1 MSCHVGGTDTNELLI
16 KPACLSCGQAGA
28 SRWIPATGLQGHLEP
43 HRTSGPPVV
52 KRVSKGGYHGPPGH
66 RGGLRLPIWQVAV
79 HLPPPAAPRSL
90 GQSLHPFRCPPIPH
104 EGWADSRL
112 VLAHSCHHG
121 IPFAMES
128 NDGSNEVRLL
138 KEEVEWQRKVT
149 AAVEAGAFSVIAH
162 RWQLAA
168 ERLEWYR
175 RRLEDN
181 LKEKVTRWRS
191 EPSMRGCVCCEVGE
205 HSGRSLRPGV
215 RVWMESVKGPGPGS
229 YTVAFRL
236 SWRAVWRLRKGFE
249 RHLGKAGAASH

>member
-1 MSCHVGGTDTNELLI
+1 MSTAGGWVPQPI
-16 KPACLSCGQAGA
+16 
-28 SRWIPATGLQGHLEP
+28 GLFA
-43 HRTSGPPVV
+43 V
-52 KRVSKGGYHGPPGH
+52 RVP
-66 RGGLRLPIWQVAV
+66 LVD
-79 HLPPPAAPRSL
+79 APRSL
-90 GQSLHPFRCPPIPH
+90 RQSLHPFRCPPIPH

-162 RWQLAA
+162 RWQMAA

-181 LKEKVTRWRS
+181 LKEKVTRWCS

-236 SWRAVWRLRKGFE
+236 SWRAVSRLRKGFE

>member
-1 MSCHVGGTDTNELLI
+1 MSCHVGGTVTNELLI
-16 KPACLSCGQAGA
+16 KPVCLSCGQAGA
-28 SRWIPATGLQGHLEP
+28 SRGIPAPGLQGHLEP

-66 RGGLRLPIWQVAV
+66 LGGIRLPIWQVAV

-121 IPFAMES
+121 FPFAMES
-128 NDGSNEVRLL
+128 NEVSNEVRLA

-149 AAVEAGAFSVIAH
+149 AAVQAGAFSVIAH
-162 RWQLAA
+162 RWQMAA
-168 ERLEWYR
+168 ERLEWAR

-181 LKEKVTRWRS
+181 LKEKVTRWCS
-191 EPSMRGCVCCEVGE
+191 EPSMRGCVCFF
-205 HSGRSLRPGV
+205 RS
-215 RVWMESVKGPGPGS
+215 E
-229 YTVAFRL
+229 
-236 SWRAVWRLRKGFE
+236 FE
-249 RHLGKAGAASH
+249 ARSASLDGKC